1 MSFNFA
7 SGPIIGLPKLEKN
20 PTWQC
25 QVLAFPFTC
34 TFQWELFVFYLSRDW
49 THCMWTFPTLRG
61 AVPKLIFCNTWS
73 PTRLPTQSCAVLP
86 KKLVFL
92 IRRSSSW
99 QACSSNIVRR
109 RNVEVVSFWLC
120 YFVFPTFVISCR
132 YYRPYNL
139 EIHHISSC
147 YQSYQDSGHFPSTN
161 LFSSLYIQVDVT
173 SLRVF
178 TTTNSLLFHR

>member
-1 MSFNFA
+1 MPSLGISIYMYF
-7 SGPIIGLPKLEKN
+7 SMGIICILFI
-20 PTWQC
+20 TW
-25 QVLAFPFTC
+25 L
-34 TFQWELFVFYLSRDW
+34 D
-49 THCMWTFPTLRG
+49 TLYVNVSHLKGRSTQTN
-61 AVPKLIFCNTWS
+61 FCNTWS

-86 KKLVFL
+86 QKLVFL

-147 YQSYQDSGHFPSTN
+147 YRSYQDSGHFPSTS
-161 LFSSLYIQVDVT
+161 LFSALYIQVDVT

-178 TTTNSLLFHR
+178 TTTNSLLFHRLPETGT